1 MKKIILIMTIII
13 ISPILSYSG
22 YPESVMFLGD
32 CNSSNPELDYLK
44 FEFLNTDTN
53 QAIYKSVLYV
63 DCSVSPNFYYLEK
76 KASELKDTDT
86 TYSFDDVNIKLIRSS
101 LDTSTSH
108 FEVVGELYYNLDSD
122 SKGLLFLD
130 SRLASSD
137 TVNIVDPNN
146 PMSIFEYNV
155 KTSKYNGYIL
165 SWTGETDYFNE
176 YTILEIQEV
185 LVFND
190 GDNYLYRLEDT
201 DRGNKLVG
209 LKYYSNNNSTL
220 YTRYFEPNN

>member
-1 MKKIILIMTIII
+1 M
-13 ISPILSYSG
+13 
-22 YPESVMFLGD
+22 
-32 CNSSNPELDYLK
+32 
-44 FEFLNTDTN
+44 
-53 QAIYKSVLYV
+53 
-63 DCSVSPNFYYLEK
+63 
-76 KASELKDTDT
+76 
-86 TYSFDDVNIKLIRSS
+86 IRSS

-108 FEVVGELYYNLDSD
+108 FEVIGELYYNLDSD

-130 SRLASSD
+130 PRLASSD